1 MSVPESRLYEQF
13 VDRTLS
19 EVALGLQLDNA
30 QAGSKK
36 RKVHDALV
44 RRSQTT
50 SGTRGAAQKIIESRF
65 ILGGDDASYLA
76 SGLACLWSTVGA
88 GGDGNGADALT
99 LAPASLYAPDAVNG
113 IRQGLLRALER
124 RNAETQ
130 IEAPKRLPMLMRLL
144 STIVDFVPD
153 VPTATARMLSTGA
166 VRNAKEREMLLAFL
180 RELKAIMTDASDSM
194 SDPEASL
201 ARRIINGARAGSRAS
216 MQRIRRLDEA
226 ERAND
231 RLTKQ
236 YNEALAEWKDKAVAE
251 REAYDEK
258 LKKMEAKFEAG
269 RALALSAAVNK
280 AVRTAEEQVAHA
292 NTEITKAET
301 EVQAKDA
308 SIAELKEKMKVKER
322 ELKWQ
327 YRQLAQF
334 NMAHA
339 EEMQAAKRAYDAQVN
354 DLEAAKE
361 KAEEEKTAR
370 AAETR
375 KVNERNTEIRNLKK
389 EHKKAL
395 KDKNTAFQLEKRRME
410 AEKKQCEKDL
420 KSARDQLS
428 RETAIWKTTM
438 AAQKVAAEKDLAAA
452 QNKLRDAVAKHVKE
466 LQEEQRKCQENYDK
480 ETAKLKRDAAAVK
493 TAAEKDLGAAQK
505 KLRDALA
512 EHAKALE
519 AQKRKCK
526 EEFEKETAKL
536 KRDAAAQKAQLDKEL
551 ERKQKALDECL
562 REKEAAMAAAE
573 AAVNAAKDSG
583 SNSDDAQRLL
593 AEQKAKYEEQ
603 KREQD
608 ARCKQM
614 EQECRLAK
622 DLLQQETAKKEEALL
637 AAHDAKSAKQD
648 ETIAALEA
656 SLAATKEKVET
667 EKAEAAL
674 EVAQKAAE
682 LLAAHDAESAKREK
696 TIAELTAS
704 LEATKE
710 KVQKEEEARAQ
721 EAEALLVDHI
731 NETAQRDALIAR
743 LEEELK
749 ATQEASDRKLKEVQE
764 AAEKAA
770 KEAAEAQTATEQTV
784 QALDDETAARRD
796 ALDLTVIALEKNLAE
811 AKTQAAAKRA
821 ALAKRKAESAA
832 AIRKRQAEIDADA
845 SLSDAKK
852 TNAKVSAIAAAKEA
866 LKPPVEEL
874 KLLEKTVEQMEEEV
888 QQKRTELA
896 GLNAPPATPFTDR
909 VINRVEDGEQ
919 PSALPK
925 DDARRVQKNW
935 LDKMM
940 GDISTDDDD
949 SSTTTDSDDPP
960 INASADDAYSLCAV
974 IRGLVGQRGPTEAAT
989 CTHDGLLPYALPDL
1003 NDFVKRAVPVRAL
1016 LESSD
1021 DPTEDEVAEALA
1033 PPQSAKRQRIAMG
1046 ESPAIA
1052 AEAFEAFD
1060 DNFAIIGSTPVTEL
1074 PEDRHGIEEPYEVR
1088 WMPQG
1093 ERGETMARVAVLE
1106 HAIARCKQVAE
1117 SSEAGEEA
1125 TKALRHAGA
1134 ALKFRQMEELYELN
1148 EAAEFEDDPHP
1159 LGTETRLVTRPCAMV
1174 RGTLSYP
1181 TDPGVH
1187 PIASD
1192 TPVLPL
1198 SGSVD
1203 LANLVSD
1210 TAVHTA
1216 TLRNALRREGHA
1228 SHFYVAPPADKL
1240 DFVAKTTSA
1249 TGAVA
1254 DVAQDVADATQDVA
1268 KAAVKKVFGGGT
1280 SGQASE
1286 RLRPSDYA
1294 TDTWARVIN
1303 RAIVAAAALSFDDD
1317 GKEEA
1322 SGAPDAIAA
1331 FLDMNKSRPDGAGEV
1346 TAQTRRD
1353 GLWTEMLR
1361 HVAISQDR
1369 LWAFLRLM
1377 SGTIGGD
1384 VTEVITMADAATL
1397 KAAKAIQDQRLE
1409 ISKRVSDMQSK
1420 IVETVVASMLKKSEM
1435 TMTLDNDSVAVVDAE
1450 ARKKLQELASGTSG
1464 RPFFEAN
1471 VALKNLTEATDD
1483 PPSLQSVLQSLA
1495 NVGVHMQSTLEQT
1508 LAEPGAASAS
1518 LVELSHPSNSYF
1530 VSLRTDAVAAIR
1542 AAHETLNAELG
1553 ALGGRRRLTLWELVE
1568 GGCQV
1573 LTNRFATLCG
1583 FMLVQARTSTGV
1595 SAMYVSHH
1603 LMYTNATQARN
1614 ALAKLL
1620 TAASAYLRAVSVPAF
1635 DAIDSQA
1642 ERCRVLTAGERVTD
1656 HSITQRSVALQ
1667 RAPLTAPIS
1676 SSGWWNEGGR
1686 RH

>member
-1 MSVPESRLYEQF
+1 MSVSESKLYEHF

-30 QAGSKK
+30 QVGSKK

-44 RRSQTT
+44 RRNQSTA
-50 SGTRGAAQKIIESRF
+50 GTRGAAQKVVEGRF

-88 GGDGNGADALT
+88 GGDGGGADALT

-113 IRQGLLRALER
+113 IRQGLLRALEL
-124 RNAETQ
+124 RNEETQ
-130 IEAPKRLPMLMRLL
+130 REAPKRLPMLMRLL
-144 STIVDFVPD
+144 ATVVDFVPD
-153 VPTATARMLSTGA
+153 VPTATTRILSTGT

-180 RELKAIMTDASDSM
+180 RELKAIMTDASDSL

-201 ARRIINGARAGSRAS
+201 ARRILNGSRAGSRAS

-231 RLTKQ
+231 RLMKQ
-236 YNEALAEWKDKAVAE
+236 YNEALAEWKGEVTAE
-251 REAYDEK
+251 REAYNEK
-258 LKKMEAKFEAG
+258 LKKMEARFEAG

-301 EVQAKDA
+301 EVKAKDA
-308 SIAELKEKMKVKER
+308 SIESLKEQMKVKER
-322 ELKWQ
+322 ELQWQ
-327 YRQLAQF
+327 YQQLAQF

-354 DLEAAKE
+354 DLEAAKT
-361 KAEEEKTAR
+361 KANEEKTAR
-370 AAETR
+370 RAETR

-410 AEKKQCEKDL
+410 AEKKKCEKDL
-420 KSARDQLS
+420 KGAQDKFAA
-428 RETAIWKTTM
+428 EAAAKKVAM
-438 AAQKVAAEKDLAAA
+438 AAAKAEK
-452 QNKLRDAVAKHVKE
+452 QKE
-466 LQEEQRKCQENYDK
+466 
-480 ETAKLKRDAAAVK
+480 
-493 TAAEKDLGAAQK
+493 LGAAQQRLMDVQAECVK
-505 KLRDALA
+505 AIEEMQRKGQEDYEKQAATAKATIAAIKAAKEEELGVAQTKLRDALA
-512 EHAKALE
+512 EHGTAVEAL
-519 AQKRKCK
+519 KLKCK
-526 EEFEKETAKL
+526 EDFDEEAAKL
-536 KRDAAAQKAQLDKEL
+536 KRDAAAQKAQLDEEL
-551 ERKQKALDECL
+551 KRKQNALDECL

-573 AAVNAAKDSG
+573 AAVSAAEDSG
-583 SNSDDAQRLL
+583 SNSNNAQRLL
-593 AEQKAKYEEQ
+593 AEQKALYEEQ

-608 ARCKQM
+608 ENCKQL
-614 EQECRLAK
+614 EQECRSAK
-622 DLLQQETAKKEEALL
+622 GVLQLETAKKEKALL
-637 AAHDAKSAKQD
+637 ATHDAESAKQD
-648 ETIAALEA
+648 EMIAELRA
-656 SLAATKEKVET
+656 SLEATKERVDT
-667 EKAEAAL
+667 EKAQAAL
-674 EVAQKAAE
+674 VVAQKAAE
-682 LLAAHDAESAKREK
+682 MLAEHDAESAKRKE
-696 TIAELTAS
+696 TIAELTTS
-704 LEATKE
+704 LEATNKRVEKE
-710 KVQKEEEARAQ
+710 QVERAR

-731 NETAQRDALIAR
+731 NETAQRDAMIAR

-749 ATQEASDRKLKEVQE
+749 ATQEASDRRLKEAQD
-764 AAEKAA
+764 AAALA
-770 KEAAEAQTATEQTV
+770 VKEAAEAQAATEQTV
-784 QALDDETAARRD
+784 KALDDETAARRD

-811 AKTQAAAKRA
+811 AKTRAAAKRA

-896 GLNAPPATPFTDR
+896 GLDAPPATPFTDR
-909 VINRVEDGEQ
+909 IIDRVKGGDQ

-925 DDARRVQKNW
+925 DDARQVQKNW

-949 SSTTTDSDDPP
+949 SSTTANGDDTP
-960 INASADDAYSLCAV
+960 INAFADDAYSLCAV
-974 IRGLVGQRGPTEAAT
+974 IRGLVGQRGPTEDAT
-989 CTHDGLLPYALPDL
+989 CAHDGLLPYALPNL

-1021 DPTEDEVAEALA
+1021 DPTEEEVAKALT
-1033 PPQSAKRQRIAMG
+1033 PNSAKRQKISTG
-1046 ESPAIA
+1046 ESPAVA

-1060 DNFAIIGSTPVTEL
+1060 DNFAIIGSTPVAEL
-1074 PEDRHGIEEPYEVR
+1074 PEERHGIETPHEVR

-1093 ERGETMARVAVLE
+1093 ERGEAMARVAVLE

-1125 TKALRHAGA
+1125 TRALRRAGA
-1134 ALKFRQMEELYELN
+1134 ALKFQQMEELYELN

-1159 LGTETRLVTRPCAMV
+1159 LGTEARLVTRPCAMV

-1187 PIASD
+1187 PIASGAAD
-1192 TPVLPL
+1192 QPL

-1203 LANLVSD
+1203 LANAI
-1210 TAVHTA
+1210 TKAAAETA
-1216 TLRNALRREGHA
+1216 TLRNELRREGHA

-1240 DFVAKTTSA
+1240 DVVKIGGT

-1254 DVAQDVADATQDVA
+1254 DVAQDVADAVA
-1268 KAAVKKVFGGGT
+1268 DATKGAVRKVFGGET
-1280 SGQASE
+1280 SIRASE
-1286 RLRPSDYA
+1286 RLRPSDYS

-1303 RAIVAAAALSFDDD
+1303 RAIVAAAALSFDGDQA
-1317 GKEEA
+1317 K

-1331 FLDMNKSRPDGAGEV
+1331 FIDMNKSRPNGAGEV
-1346 TAQTRRD
+1346 TAQSRRD

-1361 HVAISQDR
+1361 HVAIAQDR
-1369 LWAFLRLM
+1369 LWIFIRLM
-1377 SGTIGGD
+1377 SGGIGGD

-1409 ISKRVSDMQSK
+1409 ISKRVSDMQAK

-1435 TMTLDNDSVAVVDAE
+1435 TMSLANDEVAVIDAE
-1450 ARKKLQELASGTSG
+1450 AKKKLQELASGASG

-1471 VALKNLTEATDD
+1471 VALKNLSEASDN
-1483 PPSLQSVLQSLA
+1483 PPSLQEVLKSLA
-1495 NVGVHMQSTLEQT
+1495 NVGEHMQSTLEQT

-1542 AAHETLNAELG
+1542 TAHEMLNAELG
-1553 ALGGRRRLTLWELVE
+1553 SLGGRRRLTLWELVE

-1583 FMLVQARTSTGV
+1583 YILVQARTSTGV
-1595 SAMYVSHH
+1595 SAMYVSHQVI
-1603 LMYTNATQARN
+1603 YTNASQARN
-1614 ALAKLL
+1614 ALAKLV
-1620 TAASAYLRAVSVPAF
+1620 AAATVYIARVSVPAF
-1635 DAIDSQA
+1635 DAIDSQV
-1642 ERCRVLTAGERVTD
+1642 ERFRVLEAGERVTD
-1656 HSITQRSVALQ
+1656 IAVTARSAA
-1667 RAPLTAPIS
+1667 APRPALTAPIS
-1676 SSGWWNEGGR
+1676 GSGWWNEGGR